1 MKLEFESINIVQ
13 DFLPFQNKQM
23 GTIILK
29 AHIGK
34 VQFGSGQINHEAL
47 GKEGWQMKV
56 MTNI

>member
-1 MKLEFESINIVQ
+1 MSSKIKTILQTWAENYSWNLEFESINIVQ

-34 VQFGSGQINHEAL
+34 VQFGSG
-47 GKEGWQMKV
+47 
-56 MTNI
+56 